1 MTDWSAHA
9 RMSAAQRW
17 ERASAA
23 MGRGV
28 TDALVEFAAPQPGE
42 RVLDVAS
49 GTGAP
54 SLQVARRVGPR
65 GTVVATDISAEPLKI
80 AEQRARERGLSN
92 ISFHRIDVHELP
104 FPADEFGLV
113 TCRFAAMFF
122 AGLPKALAEIW
133 RVLRP
138 GGRVAFACWGPFDQ
152 PYFQTTAQ
160 VVMRHMGRDIPPAA
174 ASMFKFGSPGTLA
187 SAFLQAGF
195 GNAHDELRTVPWTWP
210 GSIQDLWEYFQA
222 VTVPFRPLFE
232 GIAPEQQA
240 GIEREVKLELE
251 KYREGEEIKLTAQI
265 VLSSAV
271 K

>member
-80 AEQRARERGLSN
+80 AE
-92 ISFHRIDVHELP
+92 
-104 FPADEFGLV
+104 
-113 TCRFAAMFF
+113 
-122 AGLPKALAEIW
+122 
-133 RVLRP
+133 
-138 GGRVAFACWGPFDQ
+138 
-152 PYFQTTAQ
+152 
-160 VVMRHMGRDIPPAA
+160 
-174 ASMFKFGSPGTLA
+174 
-187 SAFLQAGF
+187 
-195 GNAHDELRTVPWTWP
+195 
-210 GSIQDLWEYFQA
+210 
-222 VTVPFRPLFE
+222 
-232 GIAPEQQA
+232 
-240 GIEREVKLELE
+240 
-251 KYREGEEIKLTAQI
+251 
-265 VLSSAV
+265 
-271 K
+271 